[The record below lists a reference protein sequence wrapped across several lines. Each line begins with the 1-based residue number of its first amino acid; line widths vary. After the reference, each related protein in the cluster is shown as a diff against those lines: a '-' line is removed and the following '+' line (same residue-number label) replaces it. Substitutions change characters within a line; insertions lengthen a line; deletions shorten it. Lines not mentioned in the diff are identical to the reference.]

1 MTSSSLAMQ
10 EIEFYSQS
18 LSILDSS
25 PLSPQDRAVKLK
37 PLQLRLQSKVTMEQ
51 ATQLMDLASRRGVE
65 DDKRACDRALQ
76 CLLEFLP
83 PSEATVWVQLGL
95 QHANAG
101 TRMASL
107 DRLGGMQLAGRVELI
122 SNCVRDVDTKV
133 ATRALELLSR
143 EDKDEV
149 NARLLEIVMDKTVG
163 VDLWSIAALRVW
175 DFAAK
180 DMDARLVLLE
190 SLFACL
196 EQVNDDVLF
205 VLNLLE
211 IAASLPRQ
219 IHLTRS
225 NLGNLEATL
234 LFYAKHEPLVA
245 NDAVRVLAALHF
257 DRLNDNLEQLLD
269 LLYERCE
276 ADLAALEVVGM
287 LLGSSEQAWDF
298 CVGKRPKLFALW
310 LEKCLKH
317 CHGGNELPRDVAL
330 DAISRAIRGGTQS
343 PGFSLKVYQ
352 KLQPVLP
359 TLLGYLENAVK
370 SLHPQVQLSA
380 YALARQFAAQQAK
393 WGVASLFA
401 LTSGK
406 VWFDNHLPSPN
417 SNPECRQA
425 RFNVLLAS
433 RTDLLDKEH
442 DLELVQ
448 KINSAIAQGP
458 ELRREPATVEVSVM

>member
-1 MTSSSLAMQ
+1 MR

-25 PLSPQDRAVKLK
+25 PLSAQDRAAKLH

-76 CLLEFLP
+76 CLLGFLP
-83 PSEATVWVQLGL
+83 PLEATSWVQLGL
-95 QHANAG
+95 QHADAG

-107 DRLGGMQLAGRVELI
+107 DRLAGMQLAGRIELMAH
-122 SNCVRDVDTKV
+122 CVRDVDTKV
-133 ATRALELLSR
+133 ATRALEWLSR

-149 NARLLEIVMDKTVG
+149 NARLLGIVADRTG
-163 VDLWSIAALRVW
+163 RVDEWSVTALRVW

-190 SLFACL
+190 SLFASL

-219 IHLTRS
+219 MHLTRG
-225 NLGNLEATL
+225 NLDGLEATL

-269 LLYERCE
+269 VLYEQCE
-276 ADLAALEVVGM
+276 TNLTVLEVVGM
-287 LLGSSEQAWDF
+287 LLGSSEPAWDF
-298 CVGKRPKLFALW
+298 CVDKRPKLFARW

-330 DAISRAIRGGTQS
+330 DAVSRAIRGGTQS
-343 PGFSLKVYQ
+343 AGFSTKVYQ
-352 KLQPVLP
+352 RLQPVLP
-359 TLLGYLENAVK
+359 TLLGYVENAVR

-380 YALARQFAAQQAK
+380 YALARQFAAQQAA

-401 LTSGK
+401 HTSAS

-433 RTDLLDKEH
+433 RTELLDQEH
-442 DLELVQ
+442 DLALVQ
-448 KINSAIAQGP
+448 RIGSAIARGP
-458 ELRREPATVEVSVM
+458 ELRREPARVEVDVM